1 MSEGNLLKHCR
12 RTVLDA
18 ECGSQ
23 DLGLYSG
30 QSSAKVMGRLSNHY
44 SQAVLGMW
52 SCCDT
57 DAQLQRCGQPACTEN
72 KLCIQGV
79 DPCEP
84 LPAFHCFSEM
94 SSLSSNNKQVLS
106 VWELFSPL
114 FLFSLLCPHFVSLAG
129 LWKAEGLCADV
140 PGERP
145 APLPW
150 ENMWSGSVYAGTL
163 SSCLPHSML
172 MSASPR
178 WQCLPLLPQKEKAP
192 FVGHHWSHTFD
203 PFDKQETHFASMNQL
218 GFQGIVRMNQNTQRV
233 KTYC

>member
-1 MSEGNLLKHCR
+1 MGVQSHYMIRNVYFLKGKNEWNLLKHYR
-12 RTVLDA
+12 RAVFDA

-30 QSSAKVMGRLSNHY
+30 PSSVKVMGRLGNHY
-44 SQAVLGMW
+44 SQADLGMW

-57 DAQLQRCGQPACTEN
+57 HVGLQRCGQLSHTEN
-72 KLCIQGV
+72 KLRIQAVG
-79 DPCEP
+79 PCEP

-94 SSLSSNNKQVLS
+94 SSLSSLTPSSHNKQVLS

-178 WQCLPLLPQKEKAP
+178 WQCSPLLPRRGLSQVEVTPLIMLIWP
-192 FVGHHWSHTFD
+192 FWQTTDTF
-203 PFDKQETHFASMNQL
+203 
-218 GFQGIVRMNQNTQRV
+218 
-233 KTYC
+233 C